1 MSRRFLLALCCLAPL
16 AVNAHGP
23 SRQKVEQEIDIKAP
37 PAKVWALLAD
47 FCSISK
53 WNPGIAKCEATNGS
67 EIGSVRTLSIGKVD
81 GPQIIEELQQLD
93 PAAMTLK
100 YKINKTEV
108 SILPVATYAS
118 WMTVTA
124 NDDGSSKVVWKGAF
138 YRSWTKNNP
147 PAEQSDEAA
156 LKAVTGAYQGGLASL
171 KKFLEK

>member
-1 MSRRFLLALCCLAPL
+1 MFRRLALALFCLAPL
-16 AVNAHGP
+16 AASAHGP

-53 WNPGIAKCEATNGS
+53 WNPGIAKCEATQGS
-67 EIGSVRTLSIGKVD
+67 EVGSVRTLHVGKVD
-81 GPQIIEELQQLD
+81 GPQIVEELQMID
-93 PAAMTLK
+93 PAQMTFK
-100 YKINKTEV
+100 YKINQTDV

-118 WMTVTA
+118 WMTVTP

-147 PAEQSDEAA
+147 PADQNDEAA
-156 LKAVTGAYQGGLASL
+156 LKAVTGAYSGGLASL
-171 KKFLEK
+171 KKFLEQ